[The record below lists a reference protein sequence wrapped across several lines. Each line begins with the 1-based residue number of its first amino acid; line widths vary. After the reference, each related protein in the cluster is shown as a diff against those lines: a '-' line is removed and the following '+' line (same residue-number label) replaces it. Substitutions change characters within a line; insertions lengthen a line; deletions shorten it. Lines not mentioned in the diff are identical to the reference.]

1 MLASR
6 LSDITLAL
14 IFIGAIFAT
23 AEVTTVALTKQLG
36 QPGAASFV
44 IGVYA
49 VGSFLVGLV
58 VGGLAVHFF
67 WGGVICFAP
76 SGG

>member
-1 MLASR
+1 MSAFWS
-6 LSDITLAL
+6 
-14 IFIGAIFAT
+14 FFF
-23 AEVTTVALTKQLG
+23 VAL
-36 QPGAASFV
+36 FV
-44 IGVYA
+44 IWAAAEIYA
-49 VGSFLVGLV
+49 LKTGRETLSRYVWNLTAVFPLLPFIVGLV